1 MRIRHALLLCLF
13 GSACA
18 TDDYD
23 GARQGGRSLEKE
35 LCPTGCD
42 DDVER
47 ALSTGEFEDLGGGTY
62 VTAGP
67 SEIAFEPACT
77 QLPRTG
83 PCSAACD
90 PGRIGRLI
98 PTGSCTTITC
108 DLDDGRTLLTRAC
121 GYGVIVDLTPK

>member
-1 MRIRHALLLCLF
+1 MPIRYALVLCLF
-13 GSACA
+13 AGCA

-47 ALSTGEFEDLGGGTY
+47 ALSSGEFTDLGNGAY

-67 SEIAFEPACT
+67 QEIDFAPACDR
-77 QLPRTG
+77 LPTTG
-83 PCSAACD
+83 LCAAACSPD
-90 PGRIGRLI
+90 LLGRVI
-98 PTGSCTTITC
+98 PTGSCTTISC
-108 DLDDGRTLLTRAC
+108 SLDDGRTLLTRAC
-121 GYGVIVDLTPK
+121 GYPVDVDLTTK